1 MSDPKTTSVMGRRVL
16 PMPDTASAEA
26 MSAAIAAMRSA
37 MERLVALADAKL
49 VAIRRADAQALL
61 KVAAEEGPALEALLS
76 AEQKRRDAT
85 AAIARQSGFP
95 TAPRDTRGTLRIGST
110 PAAAAASPKSASHA
124 QASPRTHIES
134 GPARLDGAKRTK
146 SLAASSASGH
156 KAAPHLERPAKD
168 QPAAE
173 ATAAALGELRVT
185 EVAAFLPQPMAS
197 QVGAAAI
204 RLKGLGEELKRKNA
218 LVRDVTQGL
227 QAHIRGI
234 FASLAREGEES
245 ISYGPNGR
253 ESRNRVRTWV
263 DAVG

>member
-1 MSDPKTTSVMGRRVL
+1 MSDPKTTNVMGRRVL

-49 VAIRRADAQALL
+49 IAIRRADAQALL

-85 AAIARQSGFP
+85 AAIARQSGFS
-95 TAPRDTRGTLRIGST
+95 TAPRNARGALRIGGS
-110 PAAAAASPKSASHA
+110 PAAAASAKSPA
-124 QASPRTHIES
+124 QAQALQRNNLDS
-134 GPARLDGAKRTK
+134 GTVRLDGGKRTK
-146 SLAASSASGH
+146 SLPASSNVNL
-156 KAAPHLERPAKD
+156 KAAAHSARPAKD

>member
-95 TAPRDTRGTLRIGST
+95 TAPRDARGTLRIGSS
-110 PAAAAASPKSASHA
+110 PAAAASPKSASHA
-124 QASPRTHIES
+124 QASPRTNIES
-134 GPARLDGAKRTK
+134 GPGRLDGAKRTK

-168 QPAAE
+168 QPAGE

-234 FASLAREGEES
+234 FASLARDGEES